1 MNIGIGLH
9 GLRPQVGA
17 ALDCKSQTP
26 PYRSK
31 QISLQGGLQF
41 FEAKG
46 GLHIY
51 YLASKKFHMCLFI
64 EYFEQPFFNTCLAP
78 LKVMKMSLPK
88 AKK

>member
-26 PYRSK
+26 WPKARGVYSSK

-51 YLASKKFHMCLFI
+51 YLACKKFHMFLFI
-64 EYFEQPFFNTCLAP
+64 EYFEQQ
-78 LKVMKMSLPK
+78 
-88 AKK
+88 